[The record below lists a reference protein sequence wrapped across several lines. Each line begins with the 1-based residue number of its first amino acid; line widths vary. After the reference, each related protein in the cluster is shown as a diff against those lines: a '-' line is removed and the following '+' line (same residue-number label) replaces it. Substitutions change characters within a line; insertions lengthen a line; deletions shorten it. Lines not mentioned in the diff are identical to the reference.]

1 MLLYAFLETQTI
13 SMTTK
18 TTLSEVV
25 ATNVRAEMAAQGK
38 SVAALATCLDVKY
51 GAALARKKGSTPF
64 SLTEV
69 EKVARWLGMSEHA
82 LLTPRLTAVAA

>member
-1 MLLYAFLETQTI
+1 
-13 SMTTK
+13 MTTK

-38 SVAALATCLDVKY
+38 SVAALATCLDMKY
-51 GAALARKKGSTPF
+51 GAALNRKKGSTPF

-69 EKVARWLGMSEHA
+69 EKVARWLGVSEHA
-82 LLTPRLTAVAA
+82 ILTPRLTAVAA